1 MEKKVVLS
9 IAGSDPSSGAGIQAD
24 LKSFSFLNLHGVT
37 AVTCITSQNTMRV
50 EKIHRLPL
58 DIIESQIDVLFEDFT
73 IDAVKTGMLFDE
85 EIIQLVSKKI
95 DEYHLRP
102 VVDPVMVATSGDVLS
117 KNTFAASFKKYLMP
131 KTFLLTPNIS
141 EASLLAGVTI
151 KTIDDVK
158 KSCKKLYDSGPKYV
172 LVKGGH
178 LGTTDA
184 VDVFYDG
191 EKFHELSLPRILHKK
206 AHGSGCN
213 FSAIITGLLSL
224 GETPVDAVKK
234 AKHIVWGMIKEGY
247 SPGKG
252 SDVLNHSCQMILP
265 VNIPNDHVA
274 IWVELK
280 DAVEKLTL
288 FLPPSFVPEVGM
300 NFAYALKNAKTLDEI
315 CAVDGRILKTK
326 EKVETCGGIKFGVSQ
341 HVASIVLAAMSLD
354 KDVRSV
360 VNIRFSKKNL
370 EMCKKAGFRIGFF
383 DRKNEPKTTTS
394 TMEWGTKQAIK
405 DIGFVPDII
414 YDEGGMGKE
423 PMIRL
428 LGENPKDVL
437 FKFNR
442 LLKSD
447 IR

>member
-1 MEKKVVLS
+1 MLIFSDNIEYADSLFSGLGEWNSGKASGLDPDNIPEQLLKGLYGDKKVLKTSKESKTCWQYAFLVENAPASHYDLLLELNRQGIVLPDRILCLAGS
-9 IAGSDPSSGAGIQAD
+9 GDKFHGQRNRPWAAVSGNIHLTLVFKPERKINNFQACFPALAAVSVVEAIDGIKGLFGRAGIKWVNDVVIDKVKIAGFIAYSQCLSGFIQTAFLGIG
-24 LKSFSFLNLHGVT
+24 LNIET
-37 AVTCITSQNTMRV
+37 TPEV
-50 EKIHRLPL
+50 EPTR
-58 DIIESQIDVLFEDFT
+58 
-73 IDAVKTGMLFDE
+73 
-85 EIIQLVSKKI
+85 
-95 DEYHLRP
+95 
-102 VVDPVMVATSGDVLS
+102 
-117 KNTFAASFKKYLMP
+117 
-131 KTFLLTPNIS
+131 
-141 EASLLAGVTI
+141 
-151 KTIDDVK
+151 
-158 KSCKKLYDSGPKYV
+158 
-172 LVKGGH
+172 
-178 LGTTDA
+178 
-184 VDVFYDG
+184 
-191 EKFHELSLPRILHKK
+191 
-206 AHGSGCN
+206 
-213 FSAIITGLLSL
+213 
-224 GETPVDAVKK
+224 
-234 AKHIVWGMIKEGY
+234 
-247 SPGKG
+247 
-252 SDVLNHSCQMILP
+252 
-265 VNIPNDHVA
+265 
-274 IWVELK
+274 
-280 DAVEKLTL
+280 
-288 FLPPSFVPEVGM
+288 FVPEVGM